1 MYTIIVYS
9 ITYLMRQILSVSLP
23 TTEIK
28 ELKTRKNRGFVSV
41 SSYVQKLI
49 QDDENLISVKELLKI
64 AKKAQKEYK
73 AGNQSSPFNADY

>member
-1 MYTIIVYS
+1 
-9 ITYLMRQILSVSLP
+9 MRQILSVSLP

-28 ELKTRKNRGFVSV
+28 ELKKRAKNRGFVSV

-73 AGNQSSPFNADY
+73 AGKSIRARSIADLL